1 MHRNVATNQAKND
14 NKTKKCTH
22 RAGTQYKVYGL
33 QRRRERKRETTIRQM
48 AHHSVTVVV
57 VVVVEGST
65 KCNSKG
71 RRRAKKD
78 RDEAMR

>member
-1 MHRNVATNQAKND
+1 
-14 NKTKKCTH
+14 
-22 RAGTQYKVYGL
+22 
-33 QRRRERKRETTIRQM
+33 M
-48 AHHSVTVVV
+48 AHHSVTVM